1 MRDEVVMGNVLRDEF
16 VMKDHEF
23 ITIVP
28 TVSKGWSLKL
38 KFSAHFLEFAHRLAR
53 LKCNKGVLNNCDF
66 DLNAFFDL

>member
-28 TVSKGWSLKL
+28 TVKNSEYFKSELD
-38 KFSAHFLEFAHRLAR
+38 E
-53 LKCNKGVLNNCDF
+53 
-66 DLNAFFDL
+66 AFKT

>member
-28 TVSKGWSLKL
+28 TVLMRIEFNCVISHHRVRADIRPTCDGMEPVSW
-38 KFSAHFLEFAHRLAR
+38 LE
-53 LKCNKGVLNNCDF
+53 
-66 DLNAFFDL
+66 